1 MFVGGGSVL
10 PFCALQHRKTQL
22 AALRASGDAVSSA
35 VLPPLPADVEYCV
48 VARGSDSLGRRRRW
62 QVFGVLAAGSL
73 ALAVAFAA
81 IGAWPVLLYSVL
93 EVGML
98 ACAFAWVDR
107 RAHDWE
113 RLTVAGDR
121 VIVERAEGRTRERR
135 EFNRYWL
142 RVEADAPAFGGAPRV
157 VLQGG
162 GASCEFG
169 HALPVRERLAMVRD
183 LRRLT
188 GMR

>member
-1 MFVGGGSVL
+1 MSSV
-10 PFCALQHRKTQL
+10 
-22 AALRASGDAVSSA
+22 

-48 VARGSDSLGRRRRW
+48 VARGNDSLGRPRRW
-62 QVFGVLAAGSL
+62 QVFGALAAVSL

-81 IGAWPVLLYSVL
+81 AGAWLVLPYSLL
-93 EVGML
+93 EMAVL
-98 ACAFAWVDR
+98 ACAFAWFDR
-107 RAHDWE
+107 HAHDWE

-121 VIVERAEGRTRERR
+121 VIVERSEGRTRERR

-142 RVEADAPAFGGAPRV
+142 RVEVDEPGFGGSPRV

-162 GASCEFG
+162 GATCEFG
-169 HALPVRERLAMVRD
+169 HALPVPERLAVVRE
-183 LRRLT
+183 LRQLT